1 MAFTLSS
8 SGLAFSAGKKEI
20 LTDISLELAAGKVHA
35 FVGPNGSGKSTLLQL
50 LAGIHSPSKG
60 DVSLGETPVGKWQ
73 RKAFA
78 KELTFLPQNS
88 ARPLGLTV
96 RDLVACGRFPHRGMF
111 ASLSKEDNQAIDA
124 AIERTQVTHL
134 ASTVVDHLSGGEMQ
148 RVWLAMVLAQQTP
161 ILLLDEPTS
170 YLDVSQQLRLLK
182 IVRQL
187 NLEQSLTVIWVLHDL
202 NQAIQYSDHLWV
214 IHQGRLVANSPASEG
229 LSDALLKDVFGIE
242 AVMIEDDRFDSPIM
256 VPVSEAGPVSEA
268 VPVSEAGPVSET
280 ESRSKTV
287 PMAKAL

>member
-1 MAFTLSS
+1 MPFTLSTKQL
-8 SGLAFSAGKKEI
+8 GFSAGKKSI
-20 LTDISLELAAGKVHA
+20 LKDIHLELAAGKVHA

-50 LAGIHSPSKG
+50 LAGIYKPTQG
-60 DVSLGETPVGKWQ
+60 DALLGDTSVSRWG

-96 RDLVACGRFPHRGMF
+96 RDLVACGRFPHRGLF
-111 ASLSKEDNQAIDA
+111 GSLSADDNKAIDE
-124 AIERTQVTHL
+124 AIERTQVSHL
-134 ASTVVDHLSGGEMQ
+134 ADTVVDHLSGGEMQ

-187 NLEQSLTVIWVLHDL
+187 NLEQSITVIWVLHDL

-214 IHQGRLVANSPASEG
+214 IHQGQLVADAPAKEG
-229 LSDALLKDVFGIE
+229 LSESLLKDVFGIE
-242 AVMIEDDRFDSPIM
+242 AVLIDDERFEH
-256 VPVSEAGPVSEA
+256 PVM
-268 VPVSEAGPVSET
+268 
-280 ESRSKTV
+280 V
-287 PMAKAL
+287 PMADAL